1 MSLQLLCRT
10 VNTVFSQMLNCL
22 QIQTSRLVGQT
33 KGEISDRAQ
42 NVEGKLA
49 TTPSMV
55 GNGRPSGR

>member
-1 MSLQLLCRT
+1 MSLQLLCRM

-22 QIQTSRLVGQT
+22 QIRTSRLVGQT

-42 NVEGKLA
+42 NVEEKLA

-55 GNGRPSGR
+55 GN